1 MLKAENLG
9 YQKKQKWLLKEVNF
23 TVKSGELIVIVG
35 PNGAGKSTLLRLL
48 SNDLHPSSGT
58 VVFQEKNINDYS
70 AEELARKRAYLAQ
83 KRNVQFPFT
92 VMDIVLLGRYPYLKG
107 AKETKK
113 DLSLVHQALQKVG
126 SFQFK
131 ERVYTSLSGGE
142 SSRVDLAR
150 ILVQEPELFL
160 LDEPTNHLDPR
171 HQIELLQLCKSMTR
185 QGKTM
190 IVALHDLNLAAAY
203 ADQILMLAEGELQH
217 IGSPET
223 VFQTERL
230 QQIYGVAFDVWHRSS
245 GKFAVMPKMNQV
257 S

>member
-9 YQKKQKWLLKEVNF
+9 YQKTEMAVKGSQFYCEIGRIDRHCRSQWSRKEYF
-23 TVKSGELIVIVG
+23 TSFVIQRF
-35 PNGAGKSTLLRLL
+35 AS
-48 SNDLHPSSGT
+48 SSGT

-70 AEELARKRAYLAQ
+70 AEELARKRAYLTQ

-113 DLSLVHQALQKVG
+113 DISLVHQALQKVG